1 MVLSPD
7 GFRRGSVWYPKSTVL
22 NHIGTK
28 LFRSNKESDVAFTVG
43 SSGKLFKAHKCVL
56 ALSSATLYELV
67 LTKSNDNNEESHE
80 INITLADIDETVF
93 EKILEFIY
101 TGKYPDISKYD
112 EESVKDIFLTADRL
126 DCTDLKLYA
135 ESVLIEKHLVSS
147 NAAEM
152 MLFADSHS
160 FALLKEAS
168 MNEYATD
175 PKIVMASEG
184 GWSKLTESKD
194 LIIELLVYIN
204 LDRKTYSS
212 VANSSPLEDLDTL
225 DVTSLRERLQMANL
239 DCDGS
244 REMLVKRLKV
254 DDNWCVWWGQ

>member
-1 MVLSPD
+1 MGLSPD
-7 GFRRGSVWYPKSTVL
+7 GSRRGSVWYPQSTL
-22 NHIGTK
+22 FNHIGTR

-56 ALSSATLYELV
+56 ALSSTTLYELV
-67 LTKSNDNNEESHE
+67 LTKSNDDNEESHG

-93 EKILEFIY
+93 EKILKFIY
-101 TGKYPDISKYD
+101 TGECPDISRYD
-112 EESVKDIFLTADRL
+112 EESVKDIFLTANRL
-126 DCTDLKLYA
+126 DCTGLKLYA

-152 MLFADSHS
+152 ILFADSHS
-160 FALLKEAS
+160 CALLKEAS

-194 LIIELLVYIN
+194 LIIELLVYIK

-244 REMLVKRLKV
+244 REMLVKRLQ
-254 DDNWCVWWGQ
+254 GG